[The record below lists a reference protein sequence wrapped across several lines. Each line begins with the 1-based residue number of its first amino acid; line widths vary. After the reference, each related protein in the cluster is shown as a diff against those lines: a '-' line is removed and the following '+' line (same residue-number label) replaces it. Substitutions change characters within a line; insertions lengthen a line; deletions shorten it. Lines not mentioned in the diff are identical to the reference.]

1 MNAAV
6 NGNGVTAPNSTN
18 DFGAFLS
25 IFAALLL
32 ENVWQFEE
40 TASRVSE
47 MVMSSGKPSR
57 ELVVTL
63 QAFDRLKQEFEA
75 LGDALARYAETTNT
89 LPLSGEERAQ
99 IGRDIIAAISVADLK
114 ARLLRRFD
122 VDRTMTANRHPAA
135 AVDAEI
141 GVDVVF

>member
-1 MNAAV
+1 M
-6 NGNGVTAPNSTN
+6 TAHESAN

-32 ENVWQFEE
+32 ENVFRFEE

-47 MVMSSGKPSR
+47 LVMGGTKPDR

-63 QAFDRLKQEFEA
+63 QGFDRLKQEFEA
-75 LGDALARYAETTNT
+75 LGDALARYAEATNT
-89 LPLSGEERAQ
+89 LPLSGDERMQ

-114 ARLLRRFD
+114 DRLLRRFAPEPK
-122 VDRTMTANRHPAA
+122 VAAPLLAEAANH
-135 AVDAEI
+135 AEI
-141 GVDVVF
+141 DVDVVF

>member
-1 MNAAV
+1 
-6 NGNGVTAPNSTN
+6 VTAHGSAN

-75 LGDALARYAETTNT
+75 LGDSLARYAESTNT

-99 IGRDIIAAISVADLK
+99 VGRDIIAAISVADLK
-114 ARLLRRFD
+114 ARLLHRFD
-122 VDRTMTANRHPAA
+122 VGRTVPANRHAIAPTNT
-135 AVDAEI
+135 EI
-141 GVDVVF
+141 DVDVVF